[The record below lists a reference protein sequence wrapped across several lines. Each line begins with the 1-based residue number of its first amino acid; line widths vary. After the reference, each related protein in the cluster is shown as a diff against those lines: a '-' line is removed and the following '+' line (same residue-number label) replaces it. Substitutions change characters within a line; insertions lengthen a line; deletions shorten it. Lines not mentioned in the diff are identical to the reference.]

1 MAITH
6 AIAHAKPRTHAPPAA
21 LLEYLNDQLTRNY
34 TRGGTFITAFYAI
47 LDPKSR
53 TLTYCTA
60 GNNPPRLLRRDQI
73 LSLDK
78 GGALPLG
85 IDENQTYAQTTLTLE
100 SGDLLLL
107 YTDGI
112 TEAMPPLKGAD
123 TRELYGMPRLDAV
136 LKNCGATSANGCIEK
151 ICADVAD
158 VHRKRPG
165 VGRSDIDRDT
175 VLIARGPRL

>member
-6 AIAHAKPRTHAPPAA
+6 AVAHAQPGTHAPPAA
-21 LLEYLNDQLTRNY
+21 LLGYLNTELTRSY
-34 TRGGTFITAFYAI
+34 TRGGTFITAFYAV
-47 LDPKSR
+47 LDPKSG

-60 GNNPPRLLRRDQI
+60 GHNPPRLLRRGQI

-85 IDENQTYAQTTLTLE
+85 IDAEQTYTQTTLTVDP
-100 SGDLLLL
+100 GDLLVL

-123 TRELYGMPRLDAV
+123 TRELYGAPRLDGV
-136 LKNCGATSANGCIEK
+136 LKNCGATSANACIEK
-151 ICADVAD
+151 ICADVAAFTENA
-158 VHRKRPG
+158 PP
-165 VGRSDIDRDT
+165 SDDQT
-175 VLIARGPRL
+175 LIAIRCV